1 MVLALVI
8 AGLVLISLTH
18 LHSLSLALVL
28 SMMMGSCTTTM
39 NVMFVTTLQTQAP
52 MRLLGRVFT
61 TFSTTAQAATPIG
74 MLTAGYLLDAIG
86 VGKTLSVFGLI
97 LLLVSLS
104 VFALKPMRA
113 GRTPQAA

>member
-1 MVLALVI
+1 
-8 AGLVLISLTH
+8 
-18 LHSLSLALVL
+18 
-28 SMMMGSCTTTM
+28 
-39 NVMFVTTLQTQAP
+39 
-52 MRLLGRVFT
+52 
-61 TFSTTAQAATPIG
+61 